1 MKKITVF
8 LAFLAFS
15 LGYAKAQARYYNVS
29 PVTIQSPVDV
39 PLHEVRAVWLT
50 TIGGLD
56 WPHSY
61 AQSGSTITRQQNELR
76 TTLDRLQKAGINL
89 VFIQTRVRAT
99 TIFPSNMEPWDG
111 CLSGRPGTSPGYDAL
126 EFAINECHKRGM
138 QLHAWVVT
146 IPVGKWNGAG
156 CKHLRQTVPSLLRK
170 IGEDGYMNSELPGT
184 ADYLA
189 RFCGDLTRRYD
200 IDGIHLDYIR
210 YPETW
215 GKIANRNQGRQYIT
229 NIVRAIHS
237 AVKREKKW
245 VMLSCSPIGKYADLP
260 RQWAHGW
267 NARDIVCQDAAQWMQ
282 TGLMDGVFPMMY
294 FRNNDFYPFA
304 IDWKER
310 SNGRIVA
317 PGLGIYFLSPKEK
330 NWPLSDISR
339 ELHVLRQYGLGHT
352 YFRSK
357 FLTDNTKGIYDFAVN
372 TLCPYPSL
380 IPAQTWY
387 GFRIP
392 EAPRSISVNEA
403 KDYRPTAVLSWEAG
417 RDNSDGPYLT
427 YNVYSSTH
435 FPVNTRDARNI
446 TIVGTRNLS
455 ALVPKGM
462 YYAVTAVDRYGNES
476 KPCQIDGVHEFYDA
490 PVARTSSVTPNASSN
505 AQFKQIPNCPLLERS
520 NTLELKDICNTFEIF
535 RKEGIIVIENIQG
548 EVLYSYPIVRTI
560 NISKLPKG
568 VYVVRF
574 VHKKKK
580 KGTHRLCFLKK
591 V

>member
-1 MKKITVF
+1 
-8 LAFLAFS
+8 
-15 LGYAKAQARYYNVS
+15 
-29 PVTIQSPVDV
+29 
-39 PLHEVRAVWLT
+39 
-50 TIGGLD
+50 
-56 WPHSY
+56 
-61 AQSGSTITRQQNELR
+61 
-76 TTLDRLQKAGINL
+76 
-89 VFIQTRVRAT
+89 
-99 TIFPSNMEPWDG
+99 
-111 CLSGRPGTSPGYDAL
+111 
-126 EFAINECHKRGM
+126 
-138 QLHAWVVT
+138 
-146 IPVGKWNGAG
+146 VGKWNGAG
-156 CKHLRQTVPSLLRK
+156 CKHLRQTVPHLIKK
-170 IGEDGYMNSELPGT
+170 IGEDGYMNPELPGT

-215 GKIANRNQGRQYIT
+215 GKIANKNQGRQYIT

-237 AVKREKKW
+237 AIKREKKW

-260 RQWAHGW
+260 RQWSHGW

-282 TGLMDGVFPMMY
+282 TGLMDGIFPMMY

-357 FLTDNTKGIYDFAVN
+357 FLTDNTKGIYDFASHI
-372 TLCPYPSL
+372 LCPYPSL

-392 EAPRSISVNEA
+392 EAPRSISVNES

-427 YNVYSSTH
+427 YNVYSSEH

-455 ALVPKGM
+455 ALVPKGL

-476 KPCQIDGVHEFYDA
+476 KPCQIDGIHEFYDA
-490 PVARTSSVTPNASSN
+490 PVERKATTHHPSPTTL
-505 AQFKQIPNCPLLERS
+505 FKQIANCPLLERS
-520 NTLELKDICNTFEIF
+520 NTLELKDLCNTFEIF
-535 RKEGIIVIENIQG
+535 RKEGIIVIENMQG

-560 NISKLPKG
+560 NISRLPKG
-568 VYVVRF
+568 MYVVRF
-574 VHKKKK
+574 LHKKKK